1 VLTPVRQ
8 YGFAPG
14 GGTGILPRMTTPQR
28 LFSLA
33 AGVTALALLVPAAFA
48 KGTPDERRDDI
59 RQMRDTVLADLY
71 KAKPELKARIKK
83 AAGYAAF
90 SNVGVNLIIA
100 SFAGGKGIVVD
111 RKGNE
116 TFMKMGS
123 AGIGLGLGV
132 KDFRG
137 VFVFYDQDKLEK
149 FIANGWDFSGQ
160 ADATAKSDEKGGQLA
175 GSGNLTEGVEL
186 YQFTKN
192 GLALQATLQGTKYW
206 KDRDLN

>member
-1 VLTPVRQ
+1 MLLPQ
-8 YGFAPG
+8 APG
-14 GGTGILPRMTTPQR
+14 AAIFPRMTSLQR
-28 LFSLA
+28 FFTLV
-33 AGVTALALLVPAAFA
+33 AGVTTFVLLVPAAFA

-59 RQMRDTVLADLY
+59 RHMRDAVLADLY
-71 KAKPELKARIKK
+71 KEKPELKARIKK

-90 SNVGVNLIIA
+90 SNVGVNLVIA
-100 SFAGGKGIVVD
+100 SFAGGKGLVVD
-111 RKGNE
+111 RKGRE

-123 AGIGLGLGV
+123 AGLGLGLGV

-137 VFVFYDQDKLEK
+137 VFVFYDQNKLDT
-149 FIANGWDFSGQ
+149 FIAKGWDFSGQ
-160 ADATAKSDEKGGQLA
+160 VDATAKSDEKGGQLA

-206 KDRDLN
+206 KDKDLN

>member
-1 VLTPVRQ
+1 
-8 YGFAPG
+8 
-14 GGTGILPRMTTPQR
+14 MTAST
-28 LFSLA
+28 
-33 AGVTALALLVPAAFA
+33 LLVPNILA
-48 KGTPDERRDDI
+48 KPSPDERRADI
-59 RQMRDTVLADLY
+59 KQMRDAVLADLY

-90 SNVGVNLIIA
+90 SNVGVNLVIA

-111 RKGNE
+111 RKGHE

-137 VFVFYDQDKLEK
+137 IFIFHDKDKLEA
-149 FIANGWDFSGQ
+149 FIAKGWDFSGQ
-160 ADATAKSDEKGGQLA
+160 ADATAKSDQKGGQLA
-175 GSGNLTEGVEL
+175 GAGNIAEGVEL

-206 KDRDLN
+206 KDKDLN

>member
-1 VLTPVRQ
+1 MKKMSRWFLLLSSALTLLAPVAQ
-8 YGFAPG
+8 
-14 GGTGILPRMTTPQR
+14 
-28 LFSLA
+28 
-33 AGVTALALLVPAAFA
+33 A
-48 KGTPDERRDDI
+48 KGTPDERRVDI
-59 RQMRDTVLADLY
+59 REMRDQVLADLY
-71 KAKPELKARIKK
+71 REKPELKARIKK

-90 SNVGVNLIIA
+90 SNVGVNVIFA

-111 RKGNE
+111 RKGRE

-137 VFVFYDQDKLEK
+137 VFVFHDAAKLEAFVAK
-149 FIANGWDFSGQ
+149 GWDFSGQ
-160 ADATAKSDEKGGQLA
+160 ADATAKSDDKGGQLA
-175 GSGNLTEGVEL
+175 GAANITEGVEL

-206 KDRDLN
+206 KDKDLN

>member
-1 VLTPVRQ
+1 MKTLPRFVFLLTTLAL
-8 YGFAPG
+8 FAP
-14 GGTGILPRMTTPQR
+14 
-28 LFSLA
+28 A
-33 AGVTALALLVPAAFA
+33 ALAKPGVS
-48 KGTPDERRDDI
+48 ERQKDI
-59 RQMRDTVLADLY
+59 REMRDAVLADLY
-71 KAKPELKARIKK
+71 KEKPELKARIKK

-90 SNVGVNLIIA
+90 SNVGVNLVIA

-137 VFVFYDQDKLEK
+137 IFIFHDKDKLDAFVAK
-149 FIANGWDFSGQ
+149 GWDFSGQ
-160 ADATAKSDEKGGQLA
+160 ADATAKSDKKGGQLA
-175 GSGNLTEGVEL
+175 GAGNITEGVEL

>member
-1 VLTPVRQ
+1 MKALLRFV
-8 YGFAPG
+8 F
-14 GGTGILPRMTTPQR
+14 ILST
-28 LFSLA
+28 
-33 AGVTALALLVPAAFA
+33 LALLVPAALA
-48 KGTPDERRDDI
+48 KPGVRERQNDI
-59 RQMRDTVLADLY
+59 REMRDAVLADLY
-71 KAKPELKARIKK
+71 KEKPELKARIKK

-90 SNVGVNLIIA
+90 SNVGVNLVIA

-111 RKGNE
+111 RQGRE

-137 VFVFYDQDKLEK
+137 IFIFHDKDKLDAFVAK
-149 FIANGWDFSGQ
+149 GWDFSGQ
-160 ADATAKSDEKGGQLA
+160 ADATAKSDKKGGQLA
-175 GSGNLTEGVEL
+175 GAGNITEGVEL

-206 KDRDLN
+206 KDKDLN